1 MGNNKIWNDFLNLI
15 NNKVTDVTFQTWFK
29 PLKLLAI
36 NDDEIIIADPGK
48 VQKDQLLN
56 FYKDLIEETL
66 IEVTGKNLSISF
78 LEELEFYEQNKVI
91 EEKNN
96 PPDSIYIESSIKY
109 DKNDEYRKSNLSDK
123 YTFEN
128 FVVGESNRFAFKSA
142 LEVARNP
149 GIKYNP
155 LFLYGKSGLGK
166 THLMHAIGNYIT
178 ENTDLRVL
186 YISADDFMNDFL
198 RMTKKTDNREEDLN
212 YIELF
217 KSKYRDI
224 DVLMIDEIQS
234 LGNATVTQ
242 QEFTN
247 TFNSL
252 YYNEK
257 QIIISSDRSVNDL
270 KLFEDRLKTRFNWGL
285 KAIINIPEYELKVE
299 IIKNK
304 LKSNGLMLELSKDI
318 IEYMATTSG
327 SDVRN
332 LEGMITRLHAY
343 SAIMGIKD
351 LTLEDAIEALDEFA
365 NGRGTF
371 TDNSIGKIM
380 AVVSNYFNLS
390 VDDLT
395 GKKRSK
401 EIANARMI
409 AMYLCRILTDE
420 THAKIGLEFGGRDHS
435 TVIHAYDKINE
446 DMKNDSELDKIISEL
461 KVKMSE

>member
-1 MGNNKIWNDFLNLI
+1 MENQKIWDEFLKQIND
-15 NNKVTDVTFQTWFK
+15 KVMSVTYQTWFK
-29 PLKLLAI
+29 PLVLLTI
-36 NDDEIIIADPGK
+36 TDKEIVIADPGK
-48 VQKDQLLN
+48 VYKDQLIN
-56 FYKDLIEETL
+56 FYKDLIEDIFLE
-66 IEVTGKNLSISF
+66 ITGKSLSLVFID
-78 LEELEFYEQNKVI
+78 ETKYKEQINI
-91 EEKNN
+91 KNN
-96 PPDSIYIESSIKY
+96 EKPPNYRL
-109 DKNDEYRKSNLSDK
+109 DEYIDYDDQDEYKDTNLKDK

-142 LEVARNP
+142 LEVAQNP

-178 ENTDLRVL
+178 KHTDLKVL
-186 YISADDFMNDFL
+186 YISAEDFKNDFL
-198 RMTKKTDNREEDLN
+198 RMLKKSDDKEENLS

-224 DVLMIDEIQS
+224 DVLMIDEIQF

-257 QIIISSDRSVNDL
+257 QIIISSDRSVDDL

-285 KAIINIPEYELKVE
+285 KAIINIPEYELKIE

-304 LKSNGLMLELSKDI
+304 LKYYGYNLNLSNDI
-318 IEYMATTSG
+318 IEYMASISG

-332 LEGMITRLHAY
+332 LEGMVNRLNAY
-343 SAIMGIKD
+343 CAIMGIKS
-351 LTLEDAIEALDEFA
+351 LTLDIAMEALDEFA

-380 AVVSNYFNLS
+380 NVVSSYFNLK

-409 AMYLCRILTDE
+409 AMYLCRILTEE
-420 THAKIGLEFGGRDHS
+420 THARIGLEFGGRDHS

-446 DMKNDSELDKIISEL
+446 DLKNNSELEKIVSEL